1 MLLIDN
7 YQREVFI
14 QYENYCHAKNKAK
27 QIKKNYFLR
36 LEKKVAYLFLL
47 FRNSKI
53 RELASSRQSKMAK
66 LFSQKQRV
74 HEINK

>member
-1 MLLIDN
+1 M
-7 YQREVFI
+7 VKTKF
-14 QYENYCHAKNKAK
+14 KN
-27 QIKKNYFLR
+27 IYFLR

-47 FRNSKI
+47 FRNSEI
-53 RELASSRQSKMAK
+53 REIASSLQSKMAK